1 MPPSDSQTT
10 RVLTIGNDVSQLSS
24 RANLLIHAG
33 YNVDLEVNVERALR
47 RLRVHPYHLVILSG
61 KLSHDEQ
68 IGIRAQLRQVRSDQ
82 RVLLLSEREDG
93 ADGLLESV
101 ASSLRHNR

>member
-1 MPPSDSQTT
+1 MPSRDSQTT

-33 YNVDLEVNVERALR
+33 YSVDLEVNLERALR
-47 RLRVHPYHLVILSG
+47 RMRIHPYHLVILSG
-61 KLSHDEQ
+61 KLSHNEQ

-82 RVLLLSEREDG
+82 RVLLLSDREDD

-101 ASSLRHNR
+101 ASSLRHDR